1 MDNMIGLSRLI
12 IPDQLGN
19 GTRIDLIPIVV
30 NINIVFTLISMRE
43 YQLSAIPGKAVW
55 QPNFGRVRLS
65 PTSKR
70 TLDELPSIL
79 VFIVH
84 PKG

>member
-30 NINIVFTLISMRE
+30 NINIVFTLIFIRE
-43 YQLSAIPGKAVW
+43 S
-55 QPNFGRVRLS
+55 
-65 PTSKR
+65 
-70 TLDELPSIL
+70 
-79 VFIVH
+79 
-84 PKG
+84 